1 MKNIISNL
9 SNLKSKVDKLDNEE
23 LRSVPVDLN
32 KLADVVKSDVVKKDI
47 YNVKIKNIEDETP
60 DNASLAT
67 NTNLNAKCCSY

>member
-1 MKNIISNL
+1 MKNVISNL
-9 SNLKSKVDKLDNEE
+9 SNLKRKVDKLDNEE

-60 DNASLAT
+60 DITSLAT
-67 NTNLNAKCCSY
+67 DTNLNAKCCSY